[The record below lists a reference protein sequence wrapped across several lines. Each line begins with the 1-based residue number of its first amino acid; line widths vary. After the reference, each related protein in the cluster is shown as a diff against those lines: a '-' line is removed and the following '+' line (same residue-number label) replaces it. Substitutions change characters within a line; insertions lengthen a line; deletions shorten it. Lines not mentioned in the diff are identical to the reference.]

1 MKTAITILTTL
12 ALTTVIA
19 CSMSSRGGS
28 MSGGEGFRISTPTF
42 DTKLKQGETQNVT
55 ISLKRGEY
63 FKRDVKLEIRPSEGI
78 SVEPTEVLV
87 KGSDN
92 PDVQLQ
98 IAAATDAN
106 LGEYRVHIR
115 GTPDTGEPTST
126 DFKVKVVAP

>member
-63 FKRDVKLEIRPSEGI
+63 FKRDVKLEIRPSKGI

-106 LGEYRVHIR
+106 LGEYRVNIK